1 MQCEFK
7 DSHDTLDELIAYH
20 GVENIVRV
28 KYVMTSDVIGLT
40 TLSMMVRRDRHYYK
54 LRYIGTNLG
63 WGLQKIAV
71 SAMYYQEHPGIDKIT
86 YIFDK
91 IRAADIVKA
100 RV

>member
-63 WGLQKIAV
+63 WGLQKMSIDTA
-71 SAMYYQEHPGIDKIT
+71 YYRLRPSRKDLELV
-86 YIFDK
+86 FDM